1 MAMKVLEQ
9 WLEKAPF
16 LRLDEA
22 LVTEM
27 LTYSLHDE
35 VTKAGF
41 KRVVLGLS
49 GGIDSALSLYLAVQA
64 FGAGNVL
71 AVCMPYRESNPASL
85 KDAEAIIEATGVESV
100 TIDITPQIDA
110 YFAQFPEAT
119 PLRRGNKMAR
129 ERMGILY
136 DLSAEREALVIGT
149 SNKTELLLGYSTQ
162 FGDMASAINPIGDL
176 YKTQVRQLSVYLG
189 VPERVITK
197 PPSGDLWEN
206 QTDEKELGFTYE
218 EVDPLL
224 YYLVDLRYSKE
235 QLIAQG
241 FEVSLIEKVKRRIE
255 RNHYKRWMPIILKVS
270 GRTIGF
276 DFRYLRDTGL

>member
-1 MAMKVLEQ
+1 MKVLEQ

-27 LTYSLHDE
+27 LTYALHDE

-64 FGAGNVL
+64 FGAENVL

-85 KDAEAIIEATGVESV
+85 KDAETLIKATGVESV

-149 SNKTELLLGYSTQ
+149 SNKTELLLGYGTQ

-189 VPERVITK
+189 IPESVITK
-197 PPSGDLWEN
+197 PPSGDLWKN
-206 QTDEKELGFTYE
+206 QTDEEELGFTYE

-224 YYLVDLRYSKE
+224 YYLVDLRYSKK

-241 FEVSLIEKVKRRIE
+241 FEESLIEKVMGRIE

>member
-1 MAMKVLEQ
+1 MKVLEQ

>member
-119 PLRRGNKMAR
+119 PLRRGTSR
-129 ERMGILY
+129 PGERMGILY

-162 FGDMASAINPIGDL
+162 FGDMASATDPIGDL
-176 YKTQVRQLSVYLG
+176 DKTQVRQLVGLLG
-189 VPERVITK
+189 EPDEWYAK
-197 PPSGDLWEN
+197 PPVAIYGKPD
-206 QTDEKELGFTYE
+206 
-218 EVDPLL
+218 
-224 YYLVDLRYSKE
+224 
-235 QLIAQG
+235 
-241 FEVSLIEKVKRRIE
+241 
-255 RNHYKRWMPIILKVS
+255 
-270 GRTIGF
+270 
-276 DFRYLRDTGL
+276 